1 MRQNQVIFH
10 SEKPFHL
17 KYRPNKFSQ
26 VVGQDH
32 ITSYLK
38 KAILSKRVTFAY
50 LFIGKHGVGKTTIS
64 RLVSKSV
71 NCSKSYLSCGYEPCN
86 NCQSCI
92 NITLGK
98 SFDVHEINAAVNT
111 GIDNIRD
118 IIEKVQLAP
127 VNNICKVCIIDEVH
141 MLSLNAFNALLKIL
155 EEPPKNVLFIL
166 ATTDPKR
173 IPSTVVSRCH
183 KLYFLPLKRKDLAL
197 AITHVIWTEKGNV
210 TNKAISQVLDASEGS
225 FRDALTMIDMLMI
238 QDNNINQNTYSFLF
252 NNVSYSISELFLKYS
267 VSKDMKKI
275 LQLSQYLEKKIW
287 LETTLMSQMQKIF
300 QEDIMENIPSYGDNE
315 YLILLWQLLI
325 RYNPSNFPQGNFSFF
340 IADLIFLFSQNS
352 FSPSLYGPKNKK
364 KIPMFIKVND
374 PFIY

>member
-26 VVGQDH
+26 VIGQDH

-71 NCSKSYLSCGYEPCN
+71 NCSKSFILSRYEPCN

-127 VNNICKVCIIDEVH
+127 VNSICKVCIIDEVH

-173 IPSTVVSRCH
+173 IPSTVLSRCH
-183 KLYFLPLKRKDLAL
+183 KLYFLPLNRKDLAI
-197 AITHVIWTEKGNV
+197 AITNVIWTEKGNV
-210 TNKAISQVLDASEGS
+210 TNKVISQVLDSSEGS
-225 FRDALTMIDMLMI
+225 FRDAITMIDMLMI
-238 QDNNINQNTYSFLF
+238 QDKNITQNTYSFLF
-252 NNVSYSISELFLKYS
+252 NNVSYSVSALFLKYS
-267 VSKDMKKI
+267 LSKDIKKI
-275 LQLSQYLEKKIW
+275 LQLSRYLEKKN
-287 LETTLMSQMQKIF
+287 LAR
-300 QEDIMENIPSYGDNE
+300 N
-315 YLILLWQLLI
+315 
-325 RYNPSNFPQGNFSFF
+325 
-340 IADLIFLFSQNS
+340 
-352 FSPSLYGPKNKK
+352 
-364 KIPMFIKVND
+364 
-374 PFIY
+374 